1 MALINCPKCGGMVSD
16 KAAKCPHCGSSTNVV
31 LQEANTP
38 TINEQVYKTKQKNTS
53 KWILPIVSLVIA
65 SIAIMTIFVTQHKS
79 TKDNADVSMATEITQ
94 KEVMEVNAYIY
105 DSDGDFTNIRNAPKG
120 KVIDKIP
127 TGQGRFG
134 AWLDNESGGW
144 YHIKNSK
151 VFDFEKGISRKLNG
165 SDCWIHESI
174 VVFK

>member
-1 MALINCPKCGGMVSD
+1 MALINCPKCGGVVSD
-16 KAAKCPHCGSSTNVV
+16 KATKCPHCGSSTKEV
-31 LQEANTP
+31 NTP
-38 TINEQVYKTKQKNTS
+38 TKNEQVYKTKHSNTS
-53 KWILPIVSLVIA
+53 KWVLSTVSLVIA
-65 SIAIMTIFVTQHKS
+65 SIAIVAIFVTQHNS
-79 TKDNADVSMATEITQ
+79 NKDNTDVSEATEITQ
-94 KEVMEVNAYIY
+94 NGIMEINAYIY

-127 TGQGRFG
+127 TGQGRYG
-134 AWLDNESGGW
+134 AWLDKESGGW

-151 VFDFEKGISRKLNG
+151 VFDFEKGISRELNS